1 VARSVV
7 TPKGRAA
14 RIEGLPE
21 LQAKITKILDRTT
34 GKQVKRVWM
43 DAALVLRDAAR
54 GMAPVLKKPHKGH
67 VAGLL
72 KSAIFAAY
80 GDPAKPNVLVGVNY
94 RIAPYARLVE
104 YGGSKKS
111 KGPRMTGDIK
121 GRPTGNRVQSTGYMT
136 AQPFMRPA
144 LTATRSK
151 CVAIIAEGYQKLIE
165 EAAS

>member
-1 VARSVV
+1 MARSVV
-7 TPKGRAA
+7 TPKGKAA

-21 LQAKITKILDRTT
+21 LQAKIAKILDRTT
-34 GKQVKRVWM
+34 GKDLKRVWM
-43 DAALVLRDAAR
+43 NAALVLRDEAR
-54 GMAPVLKKPHKGH
+54 DMAPVLKKPHKGH

-72 KSAIFAAY
+72 RSAIFAAY

-94 RIAPYARLVE
+94 RIAPYAHLVE
-104 YGGSKKS
+104 FGGKEG

-121 GRPTGNRVQSTGYMT
+121 GRKTGNRVQSTGYMP

-165 EAAS
+165 EAAA